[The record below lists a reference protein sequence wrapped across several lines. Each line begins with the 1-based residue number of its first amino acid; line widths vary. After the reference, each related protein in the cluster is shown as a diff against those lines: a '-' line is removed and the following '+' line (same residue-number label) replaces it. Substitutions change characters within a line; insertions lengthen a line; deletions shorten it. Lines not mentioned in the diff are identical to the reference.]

1 NQSVSKSFALFDYL
15 QQHDT
20 QPTLNVQPKLE
31 PIIPPT
37 DVNAEE
43 NNNDQEEDVE
53 FKSYEFI
60 NPFAPLGI
68 EATESS
74 FRNVDTS
81 NIHTLYQRHRSN
93 YHWTKYYP
101 LEPVCGN
108 PSKRVQTRRQ
118 LATNPEMCMFALT
131 MSTAEQKNIKEA
143 MTDHAWIKAMQE
155 ELHQFDRLKVVWELV
170 YKPFGKTVINL
181 KCLWKNE
188 KDEDNIVIR
197 NKARLV
203 AKGYRQEEGIDFEES
218 FAPVAQLEVARIFV
232 AYVAH
237 KSFTIYQMDVKMAFL
252 NDPLKEEVYVNQ
264 PDGFIDPNHPDK
276 VYHIKKALYGL
287 KQALRA

>member
-1 NQSVSKSFALFDYL
+1 AELRIQDNSNESSISKLVLNVVPTTNKTNTSLQELELLFSPI
-15 QQHDT
+15 
-20 QPTLNVQPKLE
+20 QPTLNVEPTLE
-31 PIIPPT
+31 LTIPPT
-37 DVNAEE
+37 DVNAEK
-43 NNNDQEEDVE
+43 NNNDQAEDVE

-155 ELHQFDRLKVVWELV
+155 ELHQF
-170 YKPFGKTVINL
+170 
-181 KCLWKNE
+181 
-188 KDEDNIVIR
+188 
-197 NKARLV
+197 
-203 AKGYRQEEGIDFEES
+203 
-218 FAPVAQLEVARIFV
+218 
-232 AYVAH
+232 
-237 KSFTIYQMDVKMAFL
+237 
-252 NDPLKEEVYVNQ
+252 
-264 PDGFIDPNHPDK
+264 
-276 VYHIKKALYGL
+276 
-287 KQALRA
+287 